1 MVAGLLVATGLLA
14 PAIAPVAAAD
24 PAPDPLAGPFVDVAL
39 VPALGAE
46 SGSEPAP
53 RLLAVR
59 AGGTGVPGEVAV
71 VLLAADGEDW
81 TVRWRGPGRDRPCDS
96 GTRPTR
102 RTRRLIRGR
111 DHGRSASAGARSP

>member
-1 MVAGLLVATGLLA
+1 MGDRRRVRRSVGSMVAGLLVATGLLA
-14 PAIAPVAAAD
+14 PAVVSVATAD

-46 SGSEPAP
+46 SGSVAAP

-71 VLLAADGEDW
+71 VLLVADGEDW
-81 TVRWRGPGRDRPCDS
+81 TVHGEARVATGLPTPGPA
-96 GTRPTR
+96 
-102 RTRRLIRGR
+102 RLVGL
-111 DHGRSASAGARSP
+111 DGS